1 MAAESPEGEPGDRN
15 RRCFLEHNNDLVINR
30 IDREAYDEEVHS
42 GPYRGSPYSLISLW
56 RAAAGPA
63 DYRACGNQR
72 GAPGPTRTGDLR
84 FRKPTLYPLSYWGTE
99 GRRIIA
105 KPEVRVK
112 LQPG

>member
-63 DYRACGNQR
+63 DYRSCGNRR
-72 GAPGPTRTGDLR
+72 GAPCSGNLEHADALSGSSGRDL
-84 FRKPTLYPLSYWGTE
+84 
-99 GRRIIA
+99 
-105 KPEVRVK
+105 
-112 LQPG
+112 